1 MRKCHEVC
9 GMRKIVRTVL
19 SFTEL
24 GKMLGGTEWLETI
37 SKQNS
42 VQIKL
47 CMPTSYPH
55 GDLD

>member
-1 MRKCHEVC
+1 
-9 GMRKIVRTVL
+9 MRKIVRTVL